1 MDVVKAIDK
10 ASFIESYL
18 KLMWCVHSKY
28 EGLTEEELVLYRLGM
43 QTFMEHIEADLKE
56 LINALRSDE
65 ED

>member
-1 MDVVKAIDK
+1 MDAIKAIDK

-28 EGLTEEELVLYRLGM
+28 EGLTMEQMVLYRLGM
-43 QTFMEHIEADLKE
+43 QTFMEHIEENLKE
-56 LINALRSDE
+56 LINALNSDE

>member
-1 MDVVKAIDK
+1 MDAIKAIDK

-28 EGLTEEELVLYRLGM
+28 EGLTMEQMVLYRLGM
-43 QTFMEHIEADLKE
+43 QTFMERIEENLKE
-56 LINALRSDE
+56 LINALNSDE